1 VFQWL
6 ITFLVVEITPP
17 AIQNIGWK
25 TYIIFA
31 IFNWVSIVIAWLW
44 FPETAGRTLESVD
57 FMFAGAGS
65 LREVVKRSLRK
76 EANEFGEM
84 GTDKPRA
91 QTPDNDSKD
100 EVEQLESVNP
110 GDTKVV

>member
-31 IFNWVSIVIAWLW
+31 VFNWVSIFIAWLW

-57 FMFAGAGS
+57 FLFAGAGS
-65 LREVVKRSLRK
+65 LREVVKRSLNR
-76 EANEFGEM
+76 EDNEFGATTVNKMRE
-84 GTDKPRA
+84 TS
-91 QTPDNDSKD
+91 PDNDSK
-100 EVEQLESVNP
+100 
-110 GDTKVV
+110 GDIKMS

>member
-6 ITFLVVEITPP
+6 STFLVVEITPP

-31 IFNWVSIVIAWLW
+31 VFNWVSIVIAWLF

-57 FMFAGAGS
+57 FLFAGAGS
-65 LREVVKRSLRK
+65 MREVVKRSLVK
-76 EANEFGEM
+76 DANAFEV
-84 GTDKPRA
+84 TDIEKVREV
-91 QTPDNDSKD
+91 TPDADSK
-100 EVEQLESVNP
+100 ETTEHIE
-110 GDTKVV
+110 